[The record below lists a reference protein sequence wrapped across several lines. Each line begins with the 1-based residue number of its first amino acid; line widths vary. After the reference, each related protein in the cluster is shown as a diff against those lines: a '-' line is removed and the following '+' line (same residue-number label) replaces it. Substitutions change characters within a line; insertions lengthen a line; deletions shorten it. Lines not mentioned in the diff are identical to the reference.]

1 MYEFF
6 MTTAVVPFGKTW
18 KELSNSPLFK
28 HKLFFRALMFSPS
41 YQLAHILKTSRKNIV
56 DKNSLPADFDKVLET
71 YDQIGNIFDISFEEW
86 WKTKGINLFQRDAPS
101 QRLVININLSNSR
114 EEIHQKIE
122 ALIDQALELK
132 KLNDRSELIKFELNK
147 IRGKT
152 IHDRLDL
159 VWIKSII
166 NPIDDRGKLTP
177 AFQWKLPFFLKAY
190 ITGNFETIFSGSHF
204 NINSKKVDK
213 NQKSRKYLSMLVS
226 KNLKEALNICENAAR
241 RKFPSNE
248 PSGSNLSFNYER
260 IMSANNQ
267 MMLNE
272 KAYKQIHPE
281 KTEHDITRKE
291 FRKIHKKTLKRIKD
305 KNTFS

>member
-1 MYEFF
+1 

-41 YQLAHILKTSRKNIV
+41 YQLAHILKTGPKNIV
-56 DKNSLPADFDKVLET
+56 DQNSLPTDFDKVLEA

-86 WKTKGINLFQRDAPS
+86 WKTKGVNLFQRSAPS

-114 EEIHQKIE
+114 EEIHQKIDT
-122 ALIDQALELK
+122 LIDQALDSK
-132 KLNDRSELIKFELNK
+132 KLNDRSELLKFELNK

-152 IHDRLDL
+152 VHDRLDL

-166 NPIDDRGKLTP
+166 NPIDNSGKLTP

-190 ITGNFETIFSGSHF
+190 ITGNFESIFSGTDF
-204 NINSKKVDK
+204 NVNSKKVDK
-213 NQKSRKYLSMLVS
+213 NKKSRKYLSMLVS

-248 PSGSNLSFNYER
+248 PSGSNLSFNYPR
-260 IMSANNQ
+260 IMSANNE
-267 MMLNE
+267 MILNE
-272 KAYKQIHPE
+272 GAYKKLHPDKAE
-281 KTEHDITRKE
+281 FDITRKE
-291 FRKIHKKTLKRIKD
+291 FRKIHKKTLKRIKE
-305 KNTFS
+305 KNSFS